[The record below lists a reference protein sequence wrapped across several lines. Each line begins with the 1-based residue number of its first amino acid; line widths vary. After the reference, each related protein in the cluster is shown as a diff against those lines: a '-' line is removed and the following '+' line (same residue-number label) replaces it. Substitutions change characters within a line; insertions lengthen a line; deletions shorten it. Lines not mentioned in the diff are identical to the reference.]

1 MNKTL
6 GMLAVAV
13 GLIQVSA
20 ASAQSLRLL
29 SSWDSSYAP
38 VEAVIDPLMEKI
50 SEATGGAITVTRFGP
65 ETIPPFEQL
74 DPVARGAFDLLVTN
88 GAYHYNQTAASMAME
103 ALIADSASLR
113 SSGIYDAI
121 GAHYETLGLKLI
133 GFLYDH
139 GGYHILL
146 RQPLGEGLFNG
157 LRIRGTPVYHPVIEA
172 LGGAPVV
179 LPASEIYPSLERGVV
194 EGAAWPTIGAVG
206 FRWFEVAD
214 YMMRPSFGLGGY
226 PVLMNLDRWNSLDAA
241 TQTTILDTV
250 QAYESVAAEKFA
262 EVGKIEQET
271 LAKEGMQITEVPADV
286 IPVVNKAWYEGVMA
300 LSEKQDPAL
309 IAKVKELAASAGLN
323 P

>member
-1 MNKTL
+1 MNKAF
-6 GMLAVAV
+6 GILAAAI
-13 GLIQVSA
+13 GLIQASA
-20 ASAQSLRLL
+20 ATAENLRLL

-38 VEAVIDPLMEKI
+38 VEAVFDPLMERI
-50 SEATGGAITVTRFGP
+50 NEATDGEITITRFGP

-103 ALIADSASLR
+103 ALVADSASLR

-121 GAHYETLGLKLI
+121 AAHYETLGLKLI
-133 GFLYDH
+133 GFIYDH

-146 RQPLGEGLFNG
+146 RQPLGGGLFEG

-194 EGAAWPTIGAVG
+194 DGAAWPTIGAVG

-226 PVLMNLDRWNSLDAA
+226 PVLMNLDRWNSLDEA
-241 TQTTILDTV
+241 TQTTILETLE
-250 QAYESVAAEKFA
+250 AYEPVAAEKLA
-262 EVGKIEQET
+262 EVGQMEQET
-271 LAKEGMQITEVPADV
+271 LAIEGMQITEIPEDIVPA
-286 IPVVNKAWYEGVMA
+286 VNRAWYEGVMA
-300 LSEKQDPAL
+300 LSEQQDPEL
-309 IAKVKELAASAGLN
+309 IAEVRRLAAEAGLN

>member
-1 MNKTL
+1 MRKFVA
-6 GMLAVAV
+6 MLSGVIGLAQV
-13 GLIQVSA
+13 GTVSA
-20 ASAQSLRLL
+20 EELRLL
-29 SSWDSSYAP
+29 TSWDTSYAP
-38 VEAVIDPLMEKI
+38 VEAVIDPLMDKI
-50 SEATGGAITVTRFGP
+50 TEATDGALTVTRFGP

-88 GAYHYNQTAASMAME
+88 GAYHYNQTAASMALE

-113 SSGIYDAI
+113 SSGIFDVVD
-121 GAHYETLGLKLI
+121 AHYQTLGLKLI

-139 GGYHILL
+139 GGYHIML
-146 RQPLGEGLFNG
+146 RQPLNDRLFEG

-226 PVLMNLDRWNSLDAA
+226 PVLMNLDRWNNLDDATREKVLQAVATFEPEAA
-241 TQTTILDTV
+241 Q
-250 QAYESVAAEKFA
+250 KFA
-262 EVGKIEQET
+262 EVGAIENET
-271 LAKEGMQITEVPADV
+271 LARNGMQITQLPEDIV
-286 IPVVNKAWYEGVMA
+286 PVVNSAWYEGVMA
-300 LSEKQDPAL
+300 LSERQNPEL
-309 IAKVKELAASAGLN
+309 IAEVIRLSTQAGLT

>member
-1 MNKTL
+1 MRKFVAIL
-6 GMLAVAV
+6 SGVIGLAQV
-13 GLIQVSA
+13 GAVSA
-20 ASAQSLRLL
+20 EELRLL
-29 SSWDSSYAP
+29 TSWDTSYAP
-38 VEAVIDPLMEKI
+38 VEAVIDPLMDKI
-50 SEATGGAITVTRFGP
+50 TEATDGALTVTRFGP

-88 GAYHYNQTAASMAME
+88 GAYHYNQTAASMALE

-113 SSGIYDAI
+113 ASGIFDVVD
-121 GAHYETLGLKLI
+121 AHYQTLGLKLI
-133 GFLYDH
+133 GFIYDH
-139 GGYHILL
+139 GGYHIML
-146 RQPLGEGLFNG
+146 RQPLTDSLFEG

-226 PVLMNLDRWNSLDAA
+226 PVLMNLDRWNSFDDATREKVLQA
-241 TQTTILDTV
+241 V
-250 QAYESVAAEKFA
+250 QAFEPEAAQKFA
-262 EVGKIEQET
+262 EVGAIENET
-271 LAKEGMQITEVPADV
+271 LAKNGMQITQLPENIV
-286 IPVVNKAWYEGVMA
+286 PVVKSAWYDGVMA
-300 LSEKQDPAL
+300 LSKQQNPEL
-309 IAKVKELAASAGLN
+309 IAEVIRLSTAAGLT

>member
-1 MNKTL
+1 MNKAFGIL
-6 GMLAVAV
+6 VAAIGLVHASAV
-13 GLIQVSA
+13 
-20 ASAQSLRLL
+20 SAQSLRLL

-38 VEAVIDPLMEKI
+38 VEAVIDPLMAKI
-50 SEATGGAITVTRFGP
+50 SEATNGAVTITRFGP

-113 SSGIYDAI
+113 SSGIFDAI
-121 GAHYETLGLKLI
+121 AARYETLGLKLL
-133 GFLYDH
+133 GFMYDH

-146 RQPLGEGLFNG
+146 RQPLGESLFKG

-179 LPASEIYPSLERGVV
+179 MPASEIYPSLERGVV

-226 PVLMNLDRWNSLDAA
+226 PVLMNLERWNSLDAA
-241 TQTTILDTV
+241 TQTTILETV
-250 QAYESVAAEKFA
+250 EAYEPVAADVFA
-262 EVGKIEQET
+262 EVGRIEQET
-271 LAKEGMQITEVPADV
+271 LAKEGMKITELPADIV
-286 IPVVNKAWYEGVMA
+286 PVVNKAWYEGVMA
-300 LSEKQDPAL
+300 LSEQQDPDL
-309 IAKVKELAASAGLN
+309 IAEVKKLAGEAGLN

>member
-1 MNKTL
+1 MRKFVA
-6 GMLAVAV
+6 MLAGAIGLAQV
-13 GLIQVSA
+13 GA
-20 ASAQSLRLL
+20 AAAEELRLL
-29 SSWDSSYAP
+29 TSWDTSYAP
-38 VEAVIDPLMEKI
+38 VEAVIDPLMDKI
-50 SEATGGAITVTRFGP
+50 TEATDGALTVTRFGP

-88 GAYHYNQTAASMAME
+88 GAYHYNQTAASMALE
-103 ALIADSASLR
+103 ALTADSASLR
-113 SSGIYDAI
+113 SSGIFEAVD
-121 GAHYETLGLKLI
+121 AHYQTLGLKLI

-139 GGYHILL
+139 GGYHIML
-146 RQPLGEGLFNG
+146 RQPLGKGLFEG

-226 PVLMNLDRWNSLDAA
+226 PVLMNLDRWNSLDEA
-241 TQTTILDTV
+241 TQEKILQAV
-250 QAYESVAAEKFA
+250 EAYEPEAAQRFA
-262 EVGKIEQET
+262 EVGAAESET
-271 LAKEGMQITEVPADV
+271 LAQEGMEITQLPEDIV
-286 IPVVNKAWYEGVMA
+286 PVVNKAWYEGVMA
-300 LSEKQDPAL
+300 LSEQQDPEL
-309 IAKVKELAASAGLN
+309 IAEVKRLGAEAGLT

>member
-1 MNKTL
+1 MKQTL
-6 GMLAVAV
+6 GILVATI
-13 GLIQVSA
+13 GLFHASVA
-20 ASAQSLRLL
+20 ASETLRLL
-29 SSWDSSYAP
+29 TGWDRSYAP
-38 VEAVIDPLMEKI
+38 VEGVIDPLMEKI
-50 SEATGGAITVTRFGP
+50 SEATDGAITVTRFGP

-113 SSGIYDAI
+113 SSGVFDAI
-121 GAHYETLGLKLI
+121 AGHYESLGLKLL

-146 RQPLGEGLFNG
+146 REPLADTLFEG

-179 LPASEIYPSLERGVV
+179 LPASEIYPALERGVV

-226 PVLMNLDRWNSLDAA
+226 PVLMNLDRWNGLDAA
-241 TQTTILDTV
+241 TQTSILEAV
-250 QAYESVAAEKFA
+250 EEFEPVAADLFA
-262 EVGKIEQET
+262 EIGRAERDQ
-271 LAKEGMQITEVPADV
+271 LATEGMQITDLPEGVVAT
-286 IPVVNKAWYEGVMA
+286 VNKAWYEGVMA
-300 LSEKQDPAL
+300 LSERQDPTL
-309 IAKVKELAASAGLN
+309 IDEVQRLAAEAGLT